1 MHFQC
6 LIEDLSGR
14 ILVEHVM
21 DKLKKEGYEFT
32 VDSKAFQGIGGF
44 KSTGKAKEIKTNKLL
59 NDLLI
64 FLKGFDKYFLGYDAC
79 IVVVLDNDERD
90 IEEFQEQLN
99 RQAVYA
105 MISVDH
111 VFCVAIEE
119 MEAWLLGD
127 REALFQAYPKARES
141 KYKEYRQDSIC
152 GTWECLAD
160 VVYKG
165 GLKKFKKDCPTY
177 REIGKCKAE
186 WARAI
191 GQYMNLDA
199 NASPSF
205 NRFVSEL
212 RSRLMPG
219 CE

>member
-44 KSTGKAKEIKTNKLL
+44 KSTGKAKEIKTN
-59 NDLLI
+59 
-64 FLKGFDKYFLGYDAC
+64 
-79 IVVVLDNDERD
+79 
-90 IEEFQEQLN
+90 
-99 RQAVYA
+99 
-105 MISVDH
+105 
-111 VFCVAIEE
+111 
-119 MEAWLLGD
+119 
-127 REALFQAYPKARES
+127 
-141 KYKEYRQDSIC
+141 
-152 GTWECLAD
+152 
-160 VVYKG
+160 VYKG

-212 RSRLMPG
+212 RSILMPG